1 LPENSRESHKKKR
14 RVDRVNKET
23 VMSKPIVG
31 WFEMTAKDGPEIPN
45 CGLTSAFIADPEGH
59 VVGLSTG
66 AVQ

>member
-1 LPENSRESHKKKR
+1 
-14 RVDRVNKET
+14 
-23 VMSKPIVG
+23 MSKPIVG